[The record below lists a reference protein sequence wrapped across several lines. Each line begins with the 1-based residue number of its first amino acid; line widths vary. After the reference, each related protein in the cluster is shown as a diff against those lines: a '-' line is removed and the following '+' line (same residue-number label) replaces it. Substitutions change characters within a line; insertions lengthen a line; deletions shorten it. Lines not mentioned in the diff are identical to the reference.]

1 MIIELLL
8 NTLQGTE
15 VLDEDEDDEMEDAD
29 DTTNQPGLE
38 GLEEEQGMEEGEDT
52 TLKDDLVHGEQEQES
67 EHEGKELLCHTE
79 QN

>member
-52 TLKDDLVHGEQEQES
+52 TLKDDLVHDEQEQES
-67 EHEGKELLCHTE
+67 EHEGKELLCHIK